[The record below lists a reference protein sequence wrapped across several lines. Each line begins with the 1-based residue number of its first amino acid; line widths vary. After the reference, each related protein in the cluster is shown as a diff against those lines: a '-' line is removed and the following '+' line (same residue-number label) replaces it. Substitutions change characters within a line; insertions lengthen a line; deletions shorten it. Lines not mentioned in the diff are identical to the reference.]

1 MRMSRRR
8 VLIAFIFMLALALGA
23 SAVWAATKTVTLH
36 VKGMTCGGCATS
48 VERALKSTDGVT
60 DVQVSY
66 EKGKAV
72 IKYDDKKVTV
82 ARLREVIDSTGMSC
96 DVDGAPGKG
105 R

>member
-1 MRMSRRR
+1 MNRRR
-8 VLIAFIFMLALALGA
+8 VLIAFIFTLALALGA
-23 SAVWAATKTVTLH
+23 SAVSAVTRTVTLR

-48 VERALKSTDGVT
+48 VEKALKSTDGVT
-60 DVQVSY
+60 DVKVSF

-72 IKYDDKKVTV
+72 VKYDDKKVTV
-82 ARLREVIDSTGMSC
+82 ARLREVVDSTGMSC